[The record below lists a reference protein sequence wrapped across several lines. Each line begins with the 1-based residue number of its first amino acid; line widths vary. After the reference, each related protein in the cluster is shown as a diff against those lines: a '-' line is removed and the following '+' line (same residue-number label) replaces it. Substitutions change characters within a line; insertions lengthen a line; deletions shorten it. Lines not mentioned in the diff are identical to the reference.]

1 MAWDGKYSAVL
12 SDLSKRLSAVHKAPA
27 NRYHQFVNAF
37 VFVSPSLSPEE
48 GVQKAQRQW
57 KTASQ
62 NDDLCA
68 AIFER
73 ASKRIDQLK
82 RNDITSFFKVQPEVA
97 NENQERLETSDRTV
111 FFIRTVHY

>member
-1 MAWDGKYSAVL
+1 MVWDGKYSAVL
-12 SDLSKRLSAVHKAPA
+12 RDLSKRLSSVHKAPV

-37 VFVSPSLSPEE
+37 VFVSPSLSREE

-62 NDDLCA
+62 NDEMCA

-97 NENQERLETSDRTV
+97 NEDQERLETSDRTV
-111 FFIRTVHY
+111 FFICTVHY